1 MGRII
6 NAMHRLNEKLI
17 TIWKSEGLV
26 AKGEIRPPPVGRRFV
41 SSNQLPGRARVRA
54 PRPLNP
60 VSKSVETPL
69 FLPPF
74 EKFSTRKFSTAL
86 FHYLAKEVFLQG
98 ET

>member
-26 AKGEIRPPPVGRRFV
+26 AKGEIPRLDDDSFLRISFLAEHVC
-41 SSNQLPGRARVRA
+41 A

-69 FLPPF
+69 FLPAF

>member
-26 AKGEIRPPPVGRRFV
+26 AKGEIRPPPSWTTIRFFESASWHV
-41 SSNQLPGRARVRA
+41 CA